1 MRSDGMATFAECALT
16 AQPALWRRLRD
27 SIGACSCAGG
37 GSAYES
43 ASESASERARPPVR
57 ACSLAN
63 VQHPSPVPVKLWQG
77 RAKSRCRCGRGEP
90 SPGAGVARQCAC
102 LPESTSHVANVDGSP
117 MYGFRAPRVPARCP
131 ASADR
136 IRCEAQLCRRHRQ
149 AHRDSYRAAA
159 PRPPCDA
166 QRKQSR
172 YRCRQRCAQSR
183 CKCGRH
189 ESSEISTKQLVP
201 QTVGALR

>member
-131 ASADR
+131 AWADR
-136 IRCEAQLCRRHRQ
+136 SVVRPVPATPPG
-149 AHRDSYRAAA
+149 A
-159 PRPPCDA
+159 PRFVSSRRSSSSLRCATKAVPVQMSAAVRPVPV
-166 QRKQSR
+166 QMWQTRKQ
-172 YRCRQRCAQSR
+172 
-183 CKCGRH
+183 
-189 ESSEISTKQLVP
+189 
-201 QTVGALR
+201 